1 MADERS
7 GGLERIRARLRHTA
21 LHRTWR
27 RAQAAAGSRRVLDD
41 LAGVETYCLFLGH
54 SRSGH
59 SIVGALLDAHPEVVI
74 SDELDALSYVS
85 HGFSREQVLYLSVM
99 VARHQASR
107 LRAKQGRGRTYSYH
121 VPGQHQ
127 GAYRQLRVVGDSRAG
142 WTTRRLSEDPAL
154 LERVERRMAPS
165 ALRFIHVTRNPFDN
179 ISTMMIRGGRTQEGA
194 MRLYFAGCDRLA
206 GLRRRIPG
214 ERLLTLRHEDVITS
228 PRERLAE
235 ACRFLGV
242 EADEA
247 YLDACAAILFRAP
260 SRSRDSVEWSQDRI
274 AEVHGEIGR
283 FDFLEGYGH
292 AT

>member
-1 MADERS
+1 MADERPR
-7 GGLERIRARLRHTA
+7 GLERIRASLRRTR

-27 RAQAAAGSRRVLDD
+27 RAQAAAGSRRLAGD
-41 LAGVETYCLFLGH
+41 LAGVEAYCLFLGH

-59 SIVGALLDAHPEVVI
+59 SIVGALLDAHPEVVV
-74 SDELDALSYVS
+74 SDELDALSYVAD
-85 HGFSREQVLYLSVM
+85 GFSREQVLYLSVM

-127 GAYRQLRVVGDSRAG
+127 GAYRRLRVVGDSRAG

-154 LERVERRMAPS
+154 LDRVERLMAP
-165 ALRFIHVTRNPFDN
+165 AAVRFIHVTRNPFDN

-194 MRLYFAGCDRLA
+194 IELYFAGCDRLA
-206 GLRRRIPG
+206 TLRSRIPA

-247 YLDACAAILFRAP
+247 YLASCAGILFRAP
-260 SRSRDSVEWSQDRI
+260 SRSRDSVEWSADRI
-274 AEVHGEIGR
+274 AEVEAQIGR